1 MDTVTQFVLGAGV
14 GAAVMGRRV
23 GLRRAAIAGGVLATL
38 PDADVFFP
46 YEDDVARFIQHRG
59 ATHSLIMHALATPVI
74 GEGLFR
80 WLKTRRRS
88 PGLRRLVYL
97 AVFLCLTTHALL
109 DALTIYGTQ
118 LFWPV
123 WNEPIALG
131 SMFIIDPA
139 FTLPL
144 LAVALWALFQRDWTR
159 RYGWALT
166 AALFLSTAYL
176 GWSVAAQN
184 IALSRADRALAA
196 HGVTP
201 SQRIATPTAF
211 NTLFW
216 RVIAMDGARYFSI
229 YVPLLG
235 GEAAV
240 TTHAHRSIAPG
251 VCIETNVQAKNLA
264 AFAHGYYQI
273 RRYGDDVILADL
285 RMGLPPNYVFQFVIA
300 DAANPVLKAARRLPT
315 VRSSDGDMAWLWA
328 GIKGKPSARPA
339 EIAARVDL
347 TSTAKLAATV
357 TSVLGC

>member
-1 MDTVTQFVLGAGV
+1 MKT
-14 GAAVMGRRV
+14 MWRW
-23 GLRRAAIAGGVLATL
+23 
-38 PDADVFFP
+38 
-46 YEDDVARFIQHRG
+46 FIQHRG

-80 WLKTRRRS
+80 VLTARRAR
-88 PGLRRLVYL
+88 PGLRRLAYF

-123 WNEPIALG
+123 WKEPIALG

-139 FTLPL
+139 YTLHL
-144 LAVALWALFQRDWTR
+144 LAVALWALFQRGWTR

-166 AALFLSTAYL
+166 AALFMSTAYL

-184 IALSRADRALAA
+184 IALSRADKVLAA
-196 HGVTP
+196 HGIVP

-216 RVIAMDGARYFSI
+216 RVIAMDGARYFSL

-235 GEAAV
+235 GQAAV
-240 TTHAHRSIAPG
+240 TAHAHRSIAPG
-251 VCIETNVQAKNLA
+251 VCIGNNVQAQILA

-273 RRYGDDVILADL
+273 RRDGDDVVLADL

-300 DAANPVLKAARRLPT
+300 DAAHGVLKSPRRLPT
-315 VRSSDGDMAWLWA
+315 LRSSDGDMDWLWA
-328 GIKGKPSARPA
+328 GVKGQSAARPA
-339 EIAARVDL
+339 EQAARFDP
-347 TSTAKLAATV
+347 TSPSQPAAAAHRRL
-357 TSVLGC
+357 SALCESR